1 MLYRPVVLSLRTVHP
16 LMGKLRTKSYTLRN
30 GQVVTCRSV
39 ASKIGFSE
47 SAARGRLNRSD
58 DPKKVFA
65 PYKLST
71 RLPKK
76 DKLPKDANL
85 EAKKEEDRLWLIVMQ
100 MGIKKYD

>member
-1 MLYRPVVLSLRTVHP
+1 
-16 LMGKLRTKSYTLRN
+16 MGKLRTKSYILRD
-30 GQVVTCRSV
+30 GQVVTCRLV
-39 ASKIGFSE
+39 ASKVGVSE
-47 SAARGRLNRSD
+47 SAARSRLNRTD

-65 PYKLST
+65 PYNLST

-85 EAKKEEDRLWLIVMQ
+85 EAKKEEDRLWKIVMQ